1 MVQSSRISPAARLP
15 QDVSGSS
22 DRSGSLGK
30 LDRPT
35 WRHGSSSF
43 RLRLRLRLRGGGHLK
58 FAGCAL
64 RITLAAVGMKLFL
77 GGRRFWRA
85 ASGAKQHVSLDGNK
99 SSSRTCIL
107 IQERTRKENP
117 GGKRQREGEGEGEG
131 EEKERDQSQ
140 LLGRS
145 FADNCS
151 VIHQLIGHLNAP
163 SNALSKAYSK
173 AHPRPTLRG

>member
-1 MVQSSRISPAARLP
+1 VCSANCA
-15 QDVSGSS
+15 GSS
-22 DRSGSLGK
+22 
-30 LDRPT
+30 
-35 WRHGSSSF
+35 
-43 RLRLRLRLRGGGHLK
+43 
-58 FAGCAL
+58 
-64 RITLAAVGMKLFL
+64 GMKLFP

-117 GGKRQREGEGEGEG
+117 GGKGREREKEGEEKEG

-140 LLGRS
+140 SGRS

-151 VIHQLIGHLNAP
+151 MIHQLIGH
-163 SNALSKAYSK
+163 SNGECSIQCSIQGPFKPIQ
-173 AHPRPTLRG
+173 AHPRPTLRSCKARSEKARVSWSVI

>member
-1 MVQSSRISPAARLP
+1 
-15 QDVSGSS
+15 
-22 DRSGSLGK
+22 
-30 LDRPT
+30 
-35 WRHGSSSF
+35 
-43 RLRLRLRLRGGGHLK
+43 
-58 FAGCAL
+58 
-64 RITLAAVGMKLFL
+64 MKLFP

-85 ASGAKQHVSLDGNK
+85 ASGAKQHVSLDGKK

-117 GGKRQREGEGEGEG
+117 GGKRQREGEEEGEG
-131 EEKERDQSQ
+131 EEKERDQWQ

-163 SNALSKAYSK
+163 SK
-173 AHPRPTLRG
+173 AHSRPIQGRPCEAAKLGRRKPKSVGRSFDSFNY